1 MFRLFFILIHFLDGF
16 LVCDLHITR
25 GECKLS
31 FLWDA
36 LAVCGWPL
44 VWLLGR
50 NSGHVVLPFV
60 IVLLYFAAFRRRTCS
75 AVFSNRV
82 IINIGGMCYS
92 IYLFHFLII
101 YAMKRFTAALHIGQN
116 FWVYYVLQATL
127 ILPVVLLLCGTFFL
141 LIERPCM
148 NREWPR
154 KLWRW
159 GQGLM
164 LPAARERQAQLP
176 D

>member
-1 MFRLFFILIHFLDGF
+1 
-16 LVCDLHITR
+16 
-25 GECKLS
+25 
-31 FLWDA
+31 
-36 LAVCGWPL
+36 
-44 VWLLGR
+44 
-50 NSGHVVLPFV
+50 VLY
-60 IVLLYFAAFRRRTCS
+60 LAAFRGRICS

-92 IYLFHFLII
+92 IYLFHVLII
-101 YAMKRFTAALHIGQN
+101 YAVKHFAAPLHIGQN
-116 FWVYYVLQATL
+116 FWVYYALQATL

-148 NREWPR
+148 DREWPR

-159 GQGLM
+159 GHGLM
-164 LPAARERQAQLP
+164 LPAARDRRAQLP